1 MLDQEAKGRA
11 LDGVIALCSWARHFY
26 CSSTS
31 QSVSFHPGVQ
41 TGTSYFNAGGTCNHA
56 RGSRLKYS
64 RSLNAT
70 ETGMGSS
77 CMGRW
82 PDLDFTLHC
91 RYTCTVYCYLDMIY
105 YYRLQDNRKKVGGTT
120 KSLQF

>member
-11 LDGVIALCSWARHFY
+11 LDGVTALCSWARHFY
-26 CSSTS
+26 STS

-41 TGTSYFNAGGTCNHA
+41 MGTSYFNAGSTCNPA

-70 ETGMGSS
+70 ESGLGSS
-77 CMGRW
+77 CMDHW
-82 PDLDFTLHC
+82 PDVDFTLHC
-91 RYTCTVYCYLDMIY
+91 TYTCTVYCYLEMIY
-105 YYRLQDNRKKVGGTT
+105 HLLLQDNRKKVGGMTN
-120 KSLQF
+120 SLQF